1 MKFRSQARICNGWSP
16 RVGNPTVRNPEARN
30 SVARKSEAR
39 DFVARNQEVCKQGFT
54 LIEMVVVITLILIL
68 VAIALPMYSQSIL
81 RAKEA
86 KLHQNLTTLNKVIQ
100 EYSLDK
106 KHAPQSLEDLVP
118 GYIKFIPDDITGRTD
133 TWKTDQEDPQE
144 AWDPNN
150 TGIVG
155 VHSGSD
161 DISMDGSAYSTW
173 TH

>member
-1 MKFRSQARICNGWSP
+1 MTSRSKARSAKVHN
-16 RVGNPTVRNPEARN
+16 R
-30 SVARKSEAR
+30 
-39 DFVARNQEVCKQGFT
+39 GFT
-54 LIEMVVVITLILIL
+54 LIEMVVVISMILIL
-68 VAIALPMYSQSIL
+68 LSIALPMYTQSIT

-106 KHAPQSLEDLVP
+106 KHAPQSLDDLVP
-118 GYIKFIPDDITGRTD
+118 GYIKFIPEDITGRTD
-133 TWKTDQEDPQE
+133 SWKPDPEDPQD
-144 AWDPNN
+144 AWDPNQ

-161 DISMDGSAYSTW
+161 EISSDGTPYSSW

>member
-1 MKFRSQARICNGWSP
+1 MRFRSNP
-16 RVGNPTVRNPEARN
+16 GNRKHGDPNVRNR
-30 SVARKSEAR
+30 
-39 DFVARNQEVCKQGFT
+39 GFT
-54 LIEMVVVITLILIL
+54 LVEMVVVISLIL
-68 VAIALPMYSQSIL
+68 VLLSIALPMYNQSIV
-81 RAKEA
+81 RAKEV

-118 GYIKFIPDDITGRTD
+118 GYMKFIPDDVTGRSD
-133 TWKTDQEDPQE
+133 SWKVDQEDPQD
-144 AWDPNN
+144 AWDANQ

-161 DISMDGSAYSTW
+161 EISSDGTPYSSW